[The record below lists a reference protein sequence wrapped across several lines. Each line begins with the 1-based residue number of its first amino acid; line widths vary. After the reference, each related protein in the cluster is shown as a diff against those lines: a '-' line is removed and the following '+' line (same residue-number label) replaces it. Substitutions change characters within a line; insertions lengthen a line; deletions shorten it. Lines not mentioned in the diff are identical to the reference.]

1 MKKILNLQFIIDNNQ
16 FNHNIFMK
24 KIYLSI
30 LLAGATLF
38 SFAQSKIDLNGQ
50 AMLHQYKLMEKLGSE
65 NPFKAEKEDLNT
77 IKPFGDMPERVVV
90 LIDLNKEANL
100 AELEA
105 EGAVIRSQIDNLA
118 LVEIDVDKVVA
129 VSNLKSVKSLSM
141 PKMAKPLMDQARTKT
156 GVNTVHRPLGQLP
169 QAYKGAGVVTG
180 RVDAGVTANH
190 PNFKNS
196 DGTSRVKAAWTIT
209 GKDGIE
215 TAYDSEYK
223 LGQFTTD
230 LSTMSHGTH
239 VAGIMAGSYKN
250 LADTINY
257 YGVASESDI
266 LMVGLGNDA
275 YDNNILMGIENI
287 IEYAE
292 ANNQPCVVNLSM
304 GSGYG
309 PHDGTELFSQ
319 YIDKLAERAV
329 ICVAA
334 GNEADMGY
342 AITKTMTASDK
353 TINSFVM
360 PTAYKNGQLGNIEIW
375 SNTNQAFKVTPVL
388 YDLTQKTI
396 VYAMPAV
403 TASTNGEFKFVST
416 KDYSSPGDISSAVF
430 ENAYTGYIGV
440 GSKVDEYNNRYTA
453 QISYYLVNSANNPTG
468 NVAFGV
474 MIEGNAGQRIDV
486 YAPSGYSTLASND
499 ISGWMNG
506 GGDGSIT
513 DASCAKNVIS
523 VGAFTS
529 RDKVPVRV
537 KGYAYNFSS
546 YVDLDDIAAFSSYGT
561 LVDGRKLPH
570 LTAPGAMIVSSMS
583 PYYMTLALQQ
593 GVYDNE
599 FMLVGKTTYNNSP
612 YYYDYMMGT
621 SMAAPFASGAVAL
634 MLQANPELTSEE
646 VRSILIN
653 TATQDAFVEN
663 SSNPVQWGAGKIN
676 VLDAVKT
683 AIQYNGVED
692 VKADAT
698 QNVFVS
704 TVAQNQYEVTYLG
717 ANSVNATLYN
727 VAGQAV
733 VNASAQGENVVVD
746 ASNVASGVYVLAVE
760 ADGAKY
766 TTKVVVK

>member
-1 MKKILNLQFIIDNNQ
+1 MKKV
-16 FNHNIFMK
+16 
-24 KIYLSI
+24 YLSVI
-30 LLAGATLF
+30 LASATLLL
-38 SFAQSKIDLNGQ
+38 FAQSKIDFAGQ
-50 AMLHQYKLMEKLGSE
+50 AALKQYNYIEQLGENNLLKSDEKVE
-65 NPFKAEKEDLNT
+65 LNT
-77 IKPFGDMPERVVV
+77 IQPFSKAPERIVV
-90 LIDLNKEANL
+90 LVDLNKDADL

-105 EGAVIRSQIDNLA
+105 EGAVVRSQADNLA
-118 LVEIDVDKVVA
+118 LVEVDVDKVVA

-141 PKMAKPLMDQARTKT
+141 PKLAKPLMDQARSKT
-156 GVNTVHRPLGQLP
+156 GVNTVHRPLGKLP

-180 RVDAGVTANH
+180 LVDAGVVINH
-190 PNFKNS
+190 PNFMNS
-196 DGTSRVKAAWTIT
+196 DGSSRVKAAWTIT
-209 GKDGIE
+209 GE
-215 TAYDSEYK
+215 NANVTAYDTEYK
-223 LGQFTTD
+223 LSQFTTD

-275 YDNNILMGIENI
+275 YDNNILLGVENI
-287 IEYAE
+287 IKYAE
-292 ANNQPCVVNLSM
+292 NNNQSCVVNLSL

-319 YIDKLAERAV
+319 YLDKLAERAV

-334 GNEADMGY
+334 GNEADMGV
-342 AITKTMTASDK
+342 AISKTMTATDK
-353 TINSFVM
+353 TINTFVM
-360 PTAYKNGQLGNIEIW
+360 PSVYENGQLGNVEIW
-375 SNTNQAFKVTPVL
+375 SNTNQTFKVTPVL

-403 TASTNGEFKFVST
+403 SSSTNGEFKFVST
-416 KDYSSPGDISSAVF
+416 ENYAEEGDLRSDIFDSAYS
-430 ENAYTGYIGV
+430 NGYLGV

-453 QISYYLVNSANNPTG
+453 QLTFYLAYNSVTNPKG
-468 NVAFGV
+468 NIAFGL

-506 GGDGSIT
+506 GGEGSIT

-523 VGAFTS
+523 VGSYTT

-537 KGYAYNFSS
+537 KGYSYNFSS
-546 YVDLDDIAAFSSYGT
+546 YVDIDEISAFSSYGT

-570 LTAPGAMIVSSMS
+570 LAAPGCLVVSSMS
-583 PYYMTLALQQ
+583 PYYMTLAFQR
-593 GVYDNE
+593 GVYQNE
-599 FMLVGKTTYNNSP
+599 FMLVAKTTYNGSP

-621 SMAAPFASGAVAL
+621 SMAAPFTSGAAAL
-634 MLQANPELTSEE
+634 MLQANPNLTSKE
-646 VRSILIN
+646 VRDILIA
-653 TATQDAFVEN
+653 TADKDEFVTN

-676 VLDAVKT
+676 VLNAVKT
-683 AIQYNGVED
+683 AIDYAGVEGIKVD
-692 VKADAT
+692 ET

-704 TVAQNQYEVTYLG
+704 AIAQNQYEVNYVG
-717 ANSVNATLYN
+717 ASSINATLYS
-727 VAGQAV
+727 VSGQAV
-733 VNASAQGENVVVD
+733 INASAQGDNVVVD
-746 ASNVASGVYVLAVE
+746 ASSVASGVYILAVE